1 MLNSKML
8 LVFLYDLYIRNES
21 YIPKPTFPTFSMILN
36 SRPDLPAVK
45 PIIDAFCNKWYQ
57 RTQKSILHHI
67 EQEKLQVIHI
77 SEIFF
82 SNTPKSR
89 VAQPNI
95 QPNPMRCCRCY
106 EVFPLS
112 HCLSI

>member
-1 MLNSKML
+1 MNPI
-8 LVFLYDLYIRNES
+8 FQ
-21 YIPKPTFPTFSMILN
+21 TFSMNFN
-36 SRPDLPAVK
+36 SRPDLPAVR
-45 PIIDAFCNKWYQ
+45 PVIDAFKNKWYQ
-57 RTQKSILHHI
+57 QTQIIILYHM

-95 QPNPMRCCRCY
+95 T
-106 EVFPLS
+106 FTKDALLS
-112 HCLSI
+112 MLRSHFLFSLFIHLD

>member
-1 MLNSKML
+1 MTTW
-8 LVFLYDLYIRNES
+8 IG
-21 YIPKPTFPTFSMILN
+21 IP
-36 SRPDLPAVK
+36 
-45 PIIDAFCNKWYQ
+45 PINFKAAPWNKWYQ
-57 RTQKSILHHI
+57 HTQKKILYHM

-95 QPNPMRCCRCY
+95 T
-106 EVFPLS
+106 FTKDALLS
-112 HCLSI
+112 MLRSHFVVSLFIHLD